1 MFNPIT
7 LKYLLQNAWG
17 LFDSYLFELEKKMK
31 NILSSLIQILVI
43 QKMII
48 LCYVLCQVWIN
59 IQLDIIL
66 FLSWRL
72 IDTRRLKKYS
82 ANYLY
87 AVNMCRKKSR
97 DSFISIDVPMYQKRF
112 NNSYKQFFILK
123 SDEKSWWEHIHL
135 NRQPYTKE
143 EIINTRSKNPQ
154 SSWRDLEKKIGFWC
168 WETMI
173 RRWVTL
179 QKGYKIYSKRIIPL
193 LSMSQRRKHLDFSKH
208 YVKNWGI
215 GLGK

>member
-1 MFNPIT
+1 
-7 LKYLLQNAWG
+7 
-17 LFDSYLFELEKKMK
+17 
-31 NILSSLIQILVI
+31 
-43 QKMII
+43 
-48 LCYVLCQVWIN
+48 
-59 IQLDIIL
+59 
-66 FLSWRL
+66 
-72 IDTRRLKKYS
+72 
-82 ANYLY
+82 
-87 AVNMCRKKSR
+87 MCRKKSR

-193 LSMSQRRKHLDFSKH
+193 LSMSQIRKHLDFSKH